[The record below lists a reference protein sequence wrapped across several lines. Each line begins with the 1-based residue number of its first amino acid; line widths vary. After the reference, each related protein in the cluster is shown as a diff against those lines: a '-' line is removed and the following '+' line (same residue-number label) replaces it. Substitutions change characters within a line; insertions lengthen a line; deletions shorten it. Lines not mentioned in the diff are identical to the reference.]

1 MPALFNEVDLYRWLD
16 DRTITKAVAYL
27 DRVHDLRTDGEML
40 RAEVEGT
47 DVRPYRVAIDL
58 RTSLRNPLSRLHG
71 RCSCPVGDNCK
82 HVAAVMMRALH
93 GPEEESEA
101 ALPQDA
107 QPVRAELLT
116 RLSEWHDQHAAR
128 MGSAAPAARRTYA
141 DRAAAPAAVRCPAPP
156 AGYS

>member
-1 MPALFNEVDLYRWLD
+1 MPAPFNEVDLYRWLD

-27 DRVHDLRTDGEML
+27 DRVHDLRTEGDML

-47 DVRPYRVAIDL
+47 ETRPYRVAIDL
-58 RTSLRNPLSRLHG
+58 RTSLRHPLSRLHG

-116 RLSEWHDQHAAR
+116 RLSEWHDQRAAR
-128 MGSAAPAARRTYA
+128 TGSAAPAARRTCA
-141 DRAAAPAAVRCPAPP
+141 DCADAPAAGRCPAPP
-156 AGYS
+156 AGHG